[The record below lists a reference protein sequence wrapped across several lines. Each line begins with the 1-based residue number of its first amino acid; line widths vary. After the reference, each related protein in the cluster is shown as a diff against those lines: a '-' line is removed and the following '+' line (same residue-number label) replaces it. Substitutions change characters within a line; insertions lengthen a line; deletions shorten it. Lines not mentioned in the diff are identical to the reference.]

1 MVTNVDA
8 ITIFNGRT
16 DKGARRRIFIPTI
29 IRNVSYTEAKGATV
43 ANNGVWSDS
52 VQYKVR
58 VPMGAAVQDGREYM
72 HCLNYAKLDDKEAA
86 QYWTIRK
93 EDLLTLGA
101 YDGGGTRLYEDEL
114 ATYAKERGIDLIKI
128 MEFAD
133 GTHGGSLYTRHWRI
147 GGK

>member
-1 MVTNVDA
+1 MVTNAEA
-8 ITIFNGRT
+8 ITVFNGRT
-16 DKGARRRIFIPTI
+16 DKGARRKIFIPTI

-58 VPMGAAVQDGREYM
+58 VPLDAVVQDGREYM
-72 HCLNYAKLDDKEAA
+72 PCLNYAKLDDKEAA

-93 EDLLTLGA
+93 EDMMTLGA
-101 YDGGGTRLYEDEL
+101 YDGGETMLYEDEL
-114 ATYAKERGIDLIKI
+114 AAYAKEQGLDLVKI
-128 MEFAD
+128 TEYAD
-133 GTHGGSLYTRHWRI
+133 DTHGGSLYMRHWRI